1 MNIWFL
7 AAGLLSLSLCLLHV
21 FGGGKVA
28 ARPLLGTNDL
38 NSVAKYTNYYCWH
51 IVTIVIAGLGV
62 MFLFAAYVE
71 SARELAVAASLFA
84 LLFSLWNIGL
94 YFWVRKKFR
103 HWYDLAQWLFFLPIW
118 ILGFVGLS

>member
-7 AAGLLSLSLCLLHV
+7 GAGILSFSLCLLHI

-28 ARPLLGTNDL
+28 ARPLLDTDDL
-38 NSVAKYTNYYCWH
+38 NPVAKYTNYYCWH

-62 MFLFAAYVE
+62 MFLFAAYYV

-84 LLFSLWNIGL
+84 LSFSLWNIGL
-94 YFWVRKKFR
+94 YFWAQKQFR

-118 ILGFVGLS
+118 VLGFAGLL